1 MGVVAIIVIVI
12 IVVIIAVG
20 VDIGL
25 GVASL
30 LKGGL
35 SATVLGQGE
44 GCLLCLLRCAIAYKV
59 LAAVA
64 STVCAAPQCSSLPH
78 RRRGLCCL
86 VLGYEASRQSSR

>member
-1 MGVVAIIVIVI
+1 MVVVASIVIV

-20 VDIGL
+20 VGIGL

-35 SATVLGQGE
+35 SATVVGQGL

-64 STVCAAPQCSSLPH
+64 STVCAAPQCPSLPH
-78 RRRGLCCL
+78 LRSCLRCL